1 MLCTLKGRDEHGYPL
16 EGEDV
21 VPEHPKRLTHEQE
34 TIPRLVTLLQ
44 EANRRLDN
52 TIEALQASNQNY
64 NHLRKKYNELNQQ
77 YIALK
82 HEDECDLCQKKRETT
97 PKGGCVELCHDCSVG
112 RQTIESLKLNLVKEE
127 ERSRYWHECYETA
140 LRERYETDIQLK

>member
-1 MLCTLKGRDEHGYPL
+1 MKGRDEHGYPL

-21 VPEHPKRLTHEQE
+21 VPEHPKRLTYEQE
-34 TIPRLVTLLQ
+34 TIPRLVSLLQ
-44 EANRRLDN
+44 DSNRRIDN
-52 TIEALQASNQNY
+52 TLEALQASNQNY
-64 NHLRKKYNELNQQ
+64 NNLRKKYDNLHQE
-77 YIALK
+77 YMALK

-97 PKGGCVELCHDCSVG
+97 PKGGCVELYPTCSVG

-140 LRERYETDIQLK
+140 LRERYETDTQLK

>member
-1 MLCTLKGRDEHGYPL
+1 MKGRDEHGYPL

-21 VPEHPKRLTHEQE
+21 VPEHPKRPTHEQE

-52 TIEALQASNQNY
+52 TIEALQASKQNY

-77 YIALK
+77 YMALK
-82 HEDECDLCQKKRETT
+82 HADECDLCQKKRETT
-97 PKGGCVELCHDCSVG
+97 PKGGCVELCHDCGVG
-112 RQTIESLKLNLVKEE
+112 RQTIESLKLQLAKEE
-127 ERSRYWHECYETA
+127 ERSIYWHECYETA
-140 LRERYETDIQLK
+140 LRERYESDIQLK